1 MKAGMRNLP
10 ILVTAQA
17 LMVTAGVMTMA
28 LAAIIGSS
36 LAPDKGLATLPIAM
50 MVIGTAVASL
60 PAAFLMRTYGRRAGF
75 LCGAVL
81 GLLGSALCVLALRE
95 FSFALFVAGHVLL
108 GMYQGFANYYRFAA
122 VETAT
127 PATANRAISWV
138 IAAGLV
144 GAFAGPQLG
153 EWGRDWFSQALFSG
167 SYMAQAAL
175 TVVALVLLSRLD
187 MKPVAAASAEGA
199 RSVRELLAQPVLQV
213 AILGAA
219 IGYIVMIMVMTATPL
234 AMLGCGLT
242 VSNVTPVIQW
252 HVFAMFA
259 PSFFTGTL
267 VTRYGAP
274 RVMQLG
280 FILLACHVLVS
291 MTGNSF
297 AHFVSGLVLLGVGWN
312 FAFVG
317 GTALLTQ
324 AYRPAEQ
331 LKVQALNE
339 FTVFGLVA
347 IATLS
352 AGWLYDRFGWE
363 TLNLAVLPLLLVAL
377 IAALRFERSAA
388 ANT

>member
-1 MKAGMRNLP
+1 MNLTHRNLP

-60 PAAFLMRTYGRRAGF
+60 PAAFLMRKYGRRAGF

-81 GLLGSALCVLALRE
+81 GLFGSALCVFALRE
-95 FSFALFVAGHVLL
+95 FSFVLFVAGHVLL
-108 GMYQGFANYYRFAA
+108 GTYQGFANYYRFAA
-122 VETAT
+122 VEAAT

-153 EWGRDWFSQALFSG
+153 EWGRDVLTDALFSG
-167 SYMAQAAL
+167 SYAAQAAL

-187 MKPVAAASAEGA
+187 MKPVAVTSAEGA
-199 RSVRELLAQPVLQV
+199 RSVRELLAQPVMQV

-259 PSFFTGTL
+259 PSFFTGAL
-267 VTRYGAP
+267 VTRFGAP
-274 RVMQLG
+274 RVMQAG
-280 FILLACHVLVS
+280 FVLLAGQVMVS

-297 AHFVSGLVLLGVGWN
+297 AHFISGLVLLGVGWN

-331 LKVQALNE
+331 MKVQALNE

-377 IAALRFERSAA
+377 IAALRFEHTAR
-388 ANT
+388 

>member
-1 MKAGMRNLP
+1 MNASQRNLA
-10 ILVTAQA
+10 ILVAAQA

-28 LAAIIGSS
+28 LAAIIGAS

-60 PAAFLMRTYGRRAGF
+60 PAAFLMRQYGRRAGF
-75 LCGAVL
+75 ICGAVL
-81 GLLGSALCVLALRE
+81 GLIGSALCVLALRE
-95 FSFALFVAGHVLL
+95 FSFALFIAGHVLL
-108 GMYQGFANYYRFAA
+108 GTYQGFANYYRFAA
-122 VETAT
+122 VEAGT
-127 PATANRAISWV
+127 PETANRAISWV

-153 EWGRDWFSQALFSG
+153 EWGRDWFSPALFSG
-167 SYMAQAAL
+167 SYAAQAMLTLIAL
-175 TVVALVLLSRLD
+175 AFLARLELKPVVVVA
-187 MKPVAAASAEGA
+187 AEGA
-199 RSVRELLAQPVLQV
+199 RPVRELLAQPVLQV
-213 AILGAA
+213 AIFGAA

-259 PSFFTGTL
+259 PSFFTGAL
-267 VTRYGAP
+267 VTRFGAP
-274 RVMQLG
+274 RVMQAG
-280 FILLACHVLVS
+280 FVLLAGQVLVS

-297 AHFVSGLVLLGVGWN
+297 AHFISGLVLLGVGWN

-377 IAALRFERSAA
+377 IAAIRFERQQS
-388 ANT
+388 